1 MKPNYAYELI
11 IVYDEVVYVYFHY
24 SDYCRVKNNCS
35 FILWADLILLASSL
49 INNKLGWDFLYAN
62 EFIVDDSDVH
72 LHQFCDDVYLCSFCA
87 VCTSITKIISYS
99 FTNWNHWC

>member
-35 FILWADLILLASSL
+35 FIL
-49 INNKLGWDFLYAN
+49 
-62 EFIVDDSDVH
+62 
-72 LHQFCDDVYLCSFCA
+72 
-87 VCTSITKIISYS
+87 
-99 FTNWNHWC
+99 